1 MTVEHTGDIK
11 ILGTMKFDIVNSK
24 EVSYLLKFLV
34 FRRKYK
40 ETISTFNA
48 NNISE
53 RYNVVEEVVQYL
65 VDGPKNADVKRTAT
79 IQCDLTKDFCDRRW
93 DREYMDIADAVSAY
107 YKAVVSKMPNFNPKN
122 DYIGVSINEDPDAF
136 MGGGNFTMTNTG
148 LGECHLTQNEMYER
162 LMDKDD
168 PLIILLSIY
177 KGTASINVN
186 NFSVCVQHRQS
197 DKRTRVKCQPYAT
210 HAVKQ
215 FVGRLYRVM
224 KNVVKEIKEKKF
236 DKVFI
241 FNGSLRFKL
250 LGKIAGIKEIHQYP
264 LFRKKDNIVT
274 SAKTFTEY
282 YIKENVSTE
291 PKLVLDKELVYAS
304 KEKYGFDKK
313 QKHICIGF
321 SASGPTKRWDVEK
334 YINLAKELKK
344 RMPCKFYLAGGKND
358 EILFAK
364 FLNSSIASDCMSFK
378 DVSIKDS
385 LSIIK
390 NCDIYVGN
398 DTGWLHISSALN
410 LKCLALFM
418 DSPVLA
424 YGKYSKNISTIT
436 PEGETDETTTHGT
449 LGKNK
454 INFEEVLKKTLSILN

>member
-1 MTVEHTGDIK
+1 MKVLVIQQRMGIGDMVIFLPYIHAISKKYRATITVLAK
-11 ILGTMKFDIVNSK
+11 KNSK
-24 EVSYLLKFLV
+24 
-34 FRRKYK
+34 
-40 ETISTFNA
+40 
-48 NNISE
+48 
-53 RYNVVEEVVQYL
+53 
-65 VDGPKNADVKRTAT
+65 VDEL
-79 IQCDLTKDFCDRRW
+79 C
-93 DREYMDIADAVSAY
+93 E
-107 YKAVVSKMPNFNPKN
+107 
-122 DYIGVSINEDPDAF
+122 
-136 MGGGNFTMTNTG
+136 
-148 LGECHLTQNEMYER
+148 
-162 LMDKDD
+162 
-168 PLIILLSIY
+168 
-177 KGTASINVN
+177 
-186 NFSVCVQHRQS
+186 S
-197 DKRTRVKCQPYAT
+197 DKHIKEIIFLDRDKNN
-210 HAVKQ
+210 K
-215 FVGRLYRVM
+215 GRHDGIFGFFNL
-224 KNVVKEIKEKKF
+224 VKEIKEKKF